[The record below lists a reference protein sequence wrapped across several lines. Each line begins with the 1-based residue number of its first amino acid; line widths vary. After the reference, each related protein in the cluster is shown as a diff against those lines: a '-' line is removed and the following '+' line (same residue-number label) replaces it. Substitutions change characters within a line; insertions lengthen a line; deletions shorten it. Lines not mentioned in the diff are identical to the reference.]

1 MKELTKASISKLSTK
16 EKEALEKE
24 LLNKNTDPVYVAYL
38 IWDESFNDVIIEGNN
53 E

>member
-1 MKELTKASISKLSTK
+1 MKELTKVSTNKLSTK

-24 LLNKNTDPVYVAYL
+24 LLSKGVDPVYVAYL
-38 IWDESFNDVIIEGNN
+38 IWDRPFNDVIIEGNN

>member
-1 MKELTKASISKLSTK
+1 MKKLIKASINKLSTK

-24 LLNKNTDPVYVAYL
+24 LLSKDVDPVYVAYL
-38 IWDESFNDVIIEGNN
+38 IWDKSFNDVIIEGNN